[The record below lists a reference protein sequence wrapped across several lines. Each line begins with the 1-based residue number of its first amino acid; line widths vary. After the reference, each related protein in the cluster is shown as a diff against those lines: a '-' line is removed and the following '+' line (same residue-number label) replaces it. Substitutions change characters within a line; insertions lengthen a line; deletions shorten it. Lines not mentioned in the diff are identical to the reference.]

1 MKASEAEWLDNHK
14 STWVSQ
20 SLEATGWGVGKKE
33 NTLDLLDEFFDKM
46 VKSVDISNYQL
57 IDPLLENWI
66 EKQVPTE
73 VMGEK
78 ISVSLFLKQLMQA
91 TYITC
96 ETFLSGNRLVSIYE
110 GIVHFFAYCFQKAT
124 EYEIE
129 FRLTSAD
136 INIQAIEKTSANLEL
151 SKSAFIEITAHEL
164 RTPIS
169 LIKGYT
175 AMLEGNIPKTDEHQA
190 EHRLLNGIT
199 QGTNRLNEIINNML
213 IVAMIDNNRLDLS
226 LQPVWIGKII
236 KGILEEHQE
245 IIDRRKINI
254 NTKGIPSNEKMV
266 IGDPLRLKQALE
278 NLILNA
284 IKFTPDN
291 GKIKLSTR
299 DNNDTRV
306 ISIEDSGIGISKT
319 NQLRI
324 FNRFNYLGD
333 ISHYSTGK
341 TNFKA
346 GGPGLGLYIAK
357 GIISAHH
364 GSVNVY
370 SPGYD
375 ENKLPGTTF
384 TVSLPMKQPISAS
397 NLP

>member
-1 MKASEAEWLDNHK
+1 
-14 STWVSQ
+14 
-20 SLEATGWGVGKKE
+20 
-33 NTLDLLDEFFDKM
+33 
-46 VKSVDISNYQL
+46 
-57 IDPLLENWI
+57 
-66 EKQVPTE
+66 
-73 VMGEK
+73 
-78 ISVSLFLKQLMQA
+78 
-91 TYITC
+91 
-96 ETFLSGNRLVSIYE
+96 
-110 GIVHFFAYCFQKAT
+110 
-124 EYEIE
+124 
-129 FRLTSAD
+129 
-136 INIQAIEKTSANLEL
+136 
-151 SKSAFIEITAHEL
+151 
-164 RTPIS
+164 
-169 LIKGYT
+169 
-175 AMLEGNIPKTDEHQA
+175 MLEGNIPKTDEHQA
-190 EHRLLNGIT
+190 EHRLLNGIN

-245 IIDRRKINI
+245 IIGRRKINI
-254 NTKGIPSNEKMV
+254 NIKGIPSNEKMV

-299 DNNDTRV
+299 DNNDTCV

-375 ENKLPGTTF
+375 EKQLPGTTF